1 MTMRVTPFLQ
11 ISQAISSI
19 ESQSNQLNQL
29 EQEAST
35 GSRLLTPSVDPVATV
50 SVLAENTQNQ
60 QLTTYMDNIQ
70 TAQTSLN
77 ASVSALQQAN
87 NIFTQAEQIA
97 SEGSNSTNDA
107 TSNEALATQVDT
119 LINSLL
125 SVANTQNGNTY
136 LFGGTA
142 SNQAPFSVASTNSA
156 GLPQS
161 IVYNGSAQRASVIIG
176 QEQTVNT
183 LYPGSQIFQQQ
194 TRGTTTYQ
202 GTTGAAVGTGTD
214 SATGQGT
221 LLVAHTATTY
231 QAGSGIQPGSS
242 SAAADTILGPN
253 GSHKLTVVDTSGT
266 GAGGTVSLD
275 GGPAIAFTNA
285 DTNLKVT
292 GPTGSVVYVNTTAI
306 TPGFSGSV
314 AIAAS
319 GTLSV
324 DGGAT
329 SVPINFSS
337 NQVVANGS
345 TGAVTNVNSSN
356 IQSTGTEL
364 LTYTGTYDAFQ
375 ALTALRDDLRN
386 TSGLTQNQQVQ
397 AISQSLSELKRVQQ
411 GITNVVGEQ
420 SDSLQQMQSLS
431 SYLSQSQLNTQ
442 KQISNLQAA
451 DVTQVVVGL
460 QSQQNIMQ
468 LTLATVPMILN
479 TSLLNFLK

>member
-1 MTMRVTPFLQ
+1 
-11 ISQAISSI
+11 
-19 ESQSNQLNQL
+19 
-29 EQEAST
+29 
-35 GSRLLTPSVDPVATV
+35 
-50 SVLAENTQNQ
+50 
-60 QLTTYMDNIQ
+60 
-70 TAQTSLN
+70 
-77 ASVSALQQAN
+77 
-87 NIFTQAEQIA
+87 
-97 SEGSNSTNDA
+97 
-107 TSNEALATQVDT
+107 
-119 LINSLL
+119 
-125 SVANTQNGNTY
+125 
-136 LFGGTA
+136 
-142 SNQAPFSVASTNSA
+142 
-156 GLPQS
+156 
-161 IVYNGSAQRASVIIG
+161 
-176 QEQTVNT
+176 
-183 LYPGSQIFQQQ
+183 
-194 TRGTTTYQ
+194 
-202 GTTGAAVGTGTD
+202 
-214 SATGQGT
+214 